1 MIYEININQLSHAL
15 QNGASLCII
24 SSDSAYALVKAD
36 FMEDYINSYQD
47 QDYNMVVSDPRW
59 RQPCIGCED

>member
-1 MIYEININQLSHAL
+1 MIYEISIGQLPQAL
-15 QNGASLCII
+15 QNGASLRII
-24 SSDSAYALVKAD
+24 SSDSAYALVQAD

-47 QDYNMVVSDPRW
+47 QDYNIVISDPKW